1 MPNPKTGTV
10 TFDIGKAVREIKAGK
25 VEFRVD
31 KTGIVHAPVG
41 KASFPTQNLL
51 QNANALVEAIV
62 KAKPAAAKGK
72 YLKSLVLS
80 TTMGPAIKVDT
91 ASVDMVR
98 K

>member
-1 MPNPKTGTV
+1 
-10 TFDIGKAVREIKAGK
+10 
-25 VEFRVD
+25 VD
-31 KTGIVHAPVG
+31 
-41 KASFPTQNLL
+41 
-51 QNANALVEAIV
+51 AIV

-91 ASVDMVR
+91 ATVDTAR